1 MEAENQIKID
11 NAVLIERGTAAE
23 SLLSDQAFNAVINDL
38 LNYYVQSLIQS
49 APEQEQQRNAA
60 YYQTRAVN
68 DVVSVLRQWVAI
80 KDQLISSEQEEDY
93 E

>member
-1 MEAENQIKID
+1 MEVQID

-23 SLLSDQAFNAVINDL
+23 ALLADQAFNAVINDL
-38 LNYYVQSLIQS
+38 LNYYVQTLIQTT
-49 APEQEQQRNAA
+49 PDQEKQRDAA
-60 YYQTRAVN
+60 YFQTRAVN

-80 KDQLISSEQEEDY
+80 KDQLINSEQEETDY

>member
-1 MEAENQIKID
+1 MEANQND

-23 SLLSDQAFNAVINDL
+23 VLLADQAFNSVINDL
-38 LNYYVQSLIQS
+38 LNYYVQTLIQS
-49 APEQEQQRNAA
+49 SPDQEQQRNSA

-68 DVVSVLRQWVAI
+68 DVVAVLRQWVAI
-80 KDQLISSEQEEDY
+80 KDQLISSEQEDLDY

>member
-1 MEAENQIKID
+1 MEANQID

-23 SLLSDQAFNAVINDL
+23 VLLADQAFNSVINDL
-38 LNYYVQSLIQS
+38 LNYYVQTLIQS
-49 APEQEQQRNAA
+49 APDQEMQRNSA

-68 DVVSVLRQWVAI
+68 DVVAVLRQWVAV
-80 KDQLISSEQEEDY
+80 KDQLISSEQEETDY

>member
-1 MEAENQIKID
+1 MEANQLD

-23 SLLSDQAFNAVINDL
+23 VLLADQAFNAVINDL
-38 LNYYVQSLIQS
+38 LNYYVQSLMNTS
-49 APEQEQQRNAA
+49 PDQEKQRDAA

-68 DVVSVLRQWVAI
+68 DVVAVLRQWVAI
-80 KDQLISSEQEEDY
+80 KDVLISSEQEETD